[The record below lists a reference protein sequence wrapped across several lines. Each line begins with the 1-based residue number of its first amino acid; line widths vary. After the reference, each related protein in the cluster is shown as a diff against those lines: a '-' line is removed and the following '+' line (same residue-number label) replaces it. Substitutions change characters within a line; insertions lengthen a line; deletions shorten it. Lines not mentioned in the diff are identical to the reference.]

1 MLSEDSKNK
10 ILISEAFKLSIL
22 TIVLSLMVVSQFFNV
37 NFIHKDLL
45 LPCLVVLMI
54 GFIFHTAF
62 LLLSKKREPSITSY
76 YSVFVFDVV
85 LITSIIHYVGNS
97 RSLFVILYLINIL
110 LSGWLLKK
118 KGAFLIASFTSLSFS
133 LLLSIGPDL
142 RGQTLLLTFV
152 WNNFAFFAVAIFSA
166 YIGDYFSKLTVKL
179 EETKEDLGL
188 LKDLNHLIIDSMP
201 SGFVSVDMLGRV
213 LVMNQ
218 SAEMFFSKINQGQ
231 FRIDDLLPGVEK
243 RYAELKEEY
252 ETEGLAQDVIQFDY
266 EMEKDS
272 ERKILVI
279 SGSEIYG
286 KQGVQ
291 IGRMYLFSD
300 QTRERELELQIK
312 RKEKLAA
319 VGQLAAGIAHEIRNP
334 LASMSGS
341 IQFISQ
347 TLPELDEDNKKLMGI
362 VLKETDRLN
371 DLITDFMDYVKDDPK
386 VNDKVDIEALIKE
399 TLEQIRFNRELDQS
413 VSIETDLKAH
423 KEVWGN
429 ASKLKQVLLNL
440 IINAHHAMEGIQ
452 GSKLMISTEYSI
464 GHVRLRVKDNGCG
477 MSEEVKTKLFEPFH
491 TTKPKGTGLG
501 LATVHKI
508 LENHHAGISVNSVPG
523 EGTEFCIDFTRL
535 V

>member
-1 MLSEDSKNK
+1 
-10 ILISEAFKLSIL
+10 
-22 TIVLSLMVVSQFFNV
+22 
-37 NFIHKDLL
+37 
-45 LPCLVVLMI
+45 
-54 GFIFHTAF
+54 
-62 LLLSKKREPSITSY
+62 
-76 YSVFVFDVV
+76 
-85 LITSIIHYVGNS
+85 
-97 RSLFVILYLINIL
+97 
-110 LSGWLLKK
+110 
-118 KGAFLIASFTSLSFS
+118 
-133 LLLSIGPDL
+133 
-142 RGQTLLLTFV
+142 
-152 WNNFAFFAVAIFSA
+152 
-166 YIGDYFSKLTVKL
+166 
-179 EETKEDLGL
+179 
-188 LKDLNHLIIDSMP
+188 
-201 SGFVSVDMLGRV
+201 
-213 LVMNQ
+213 
-218 SAEMFFSKINQGQ
+218 MFFSKINQGQ